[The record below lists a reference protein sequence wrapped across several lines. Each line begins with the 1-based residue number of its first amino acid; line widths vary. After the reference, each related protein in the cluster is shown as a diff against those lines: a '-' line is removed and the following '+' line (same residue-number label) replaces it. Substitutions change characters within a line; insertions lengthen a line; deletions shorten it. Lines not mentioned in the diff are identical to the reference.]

1 MFANA
6 FEQRALFTASGS
18 QFNQNLEQL
27 LEEHIAAQCF
37 RFEVLVHLDYVAGLP
52 QVHQPV
58 NLVDQRHGPSTWC
71 FIAQA
76 LARALTPGFELHLA
90 TSALFWRLIRSF
102 SRDLFVVIFYLSLT
116 AGAN

>member
-1 MFANA
+1 MIANA
-6 FEQRALFTASGS
+6 FEQRALLTSSGS
-18 QFNQNLEQL
+18 QFDQGLEQL
-27 LEEHIAAQCF
+27 VEERIAAQPL
-37 RFEVLVHLDYVAGLP
+37 RFEIFIYLDHVAHLP

-58 NLVDQRHGPSTWC
+58 DLVDQRHRSPTRR

-102 SRDLFVVIFYLSLT
+102 RGDLFVVIFYLSLT